1 MYIDE
6 NTIKELILER
16 DKLIN
21 EIKEYESA
29 NPDYNK
35 VNYRYKM
42 MNEEL
47 ISLTKGINSLL
58 LNLQFSYSRYN
69 IHTSNYPKDYI
80 VFDTETTGL
89 DPNSNEII
97 EYSFLKYVDN
107 KLVDKLSSLVK
118 PSVPIPEFITNI
130 THISNDSV
138 EDALPIDEHLAKI
151 IEFINGQIIIGH
163 NILFDIKFLESTIKR
178 SSLELNRVKIEY
190 IDTVSLARKYI
201 PDAPNHKLETLKN
214 YLNIDSISH
223 RSESDCEVTQIV
235 YMKCVEKA
243 NEEIANALQ

>member
-6 NTIKELILER
+6 NTIKELISER
-16 DKLIN
+16 DNLIN
-21 EIKEYESA
+21 EIKEYEAS
-29 NPDYNK
+29 NPDYRVINHK
-35 VNYRYKM
+35 YKM

-69 IHTSNYPKDYI
+69 THNSNFPKDYI

-89 DPNSNEII
+89 DPNNNEII
-97 EYSFLKYVDN
+97 EYSFLKYEDN
-107 KLVDKLSSLVK
+107 TLVSKLSSLVK
-118 PSVPIPEFITNI
+118 PASPIPEFITNI
-130 THISNDSV
+130 THISNEDV

-151 IEFINGQIIIGH
+151 IDFINGQVIIGH
-163 NILFDIKFLESTIKR
+163 NILFDIKFLESSIKR
-178 SSLELNRVKIEY
+178 STCELNRVKIEY
-190 IDTVSLARKYI
+190 IDTVSLARKCI

-214 YLNIDSISH
+214 YLNIDNISH

-235 YMKCVEKA
+235 YMKCVEKMI
-243 NEEIANALQ
+243 EMETKE

>member
-6 NTIKELILER
+6 NTIKELIQER
-16 DKLIN
+16 DNLIN
-21 EIKEYESA
+21 EIKEYES
-29 NPDYNK
+29 NNTDYNK
-35 VNYRYKM
+35 VNSRYKM

-69 IHTSNYPKDYI
+69 THGLNYPEDYI
-80 VFDTETTGL
+80 VFDTETAGL
-89 DPNSNEII
+89 DPNNNEII
-97 EYSFLKYVDN
+97 EYSFLKYKDN

-118 PSVPIPEFITNI
+118 PSNPIPEFITNI
-130 THISNDSV
+130 THISNEMV
-138 EDALPIDEHLAKI
+138 KDALPIDEHLESI
-151 IEFINGQIIIGH
+151 VEFINGSVIIGH

-178 SSLELNRVKIEY
+178 SPLELDSVNIQY
-190 IDTVSLARKYI
+190 IDTVSLARKSI

-214 YLNIDSISH
+214 YLNIDNVSH

-235 YMKCVEKA
+235 YMKCVEKLI
-243 NEEIANALQ
+243 EQELE

>member
-1 MYIDE
+1 MYFDE

-16 DKLIN
+16 ENLIN
-21 EIKEYESA
+21 EIKEYEGS
-29 NPDYNK
+29 NPNYNK
-35 VNYRYKM
+35 VNNRYKM

-58 LNLQFSYSRYN
+58 LNLQFSYTRYN
-69 IHTSNYPKDYI
+69 AHGLNYPKNYI

-89 DPNSNEII
+89 DANNNEII

-130 THISNDSV
+130 THISNEMV
-138 EDALPIDEHLAKI
+138 EDYSPIDEHLPKI
-151 IEFINGQIIIGH
+151 IEFINGQVIIGH
-163 NILFDIKFLESTIKR
+163 NILFDIKFLESSIKR
-178 SSLELNRVKIEY
+178 SPLELDRVKFEY
-190 IDTVSLARKYI
+190 IDTVSLARKCI

-214 YLNIDSISH
+214 YLNIDNISH
-223 RSESDCEVTQIV
+223 RSESDCEVTQMV
-235 YMKCVEKA
+235 YVKCVEKLI
-243 NEEIANALQ
+243 NEEVSSL